1 MCWSWW
7 TIPNMCICDTFPGIW
22 LIFIL
27 LPQILLPEEWT
38 PLSHQE
44 HRAHCLS
51 STRLQ
56 LEIHQIHGMLAQ
68 PGLQQISSCLVSPG
82 TDSLSYWWHCLV
94 ACGMLQFGSCL
105 GRLQQQVAVVI
116 LTHYSSAVSA
126 TDGGEPA
133 GAEGTGTLTWLCR
146 SKLPAAALLAS
157 ASLGCSCAALPQTK
171 GYSFCWCKTFVWWWM
186 NPA

>member
-1 MCWSWW
+1 
-7 TIPNMCICDTFPGIW
+7 MCICDTFPDFW

-27 LPQILLPEEWT
+27 LPQIPLPEEYDATVMPGTW
-38 PLSHQE
+38 
-44 HRAHCLS
+44 S

-56 LEIHQIHGMLAQ
+56 REIQQIHGMLAQ
-68 PGLQQISSCLVSPG
+68 PGLQQISSCLESPG
-82 TDSLSYWWHCLV
+82 TDSLSSWWHCLV
-94 ACGMLQFGSCL
+94 ACGMQQLDSCL
-105 GRLQQQVAVVI
+105 GRLQQQVAVMI

>member
-1 MCWSWW
+1 
-7 TIPNMCICDTFPGIW
+7 MCICDTFPGIW

-82 TDSLSYWWHCLV
+82 TDSLSSWWHCLV
-94 ACGMLQFGSCL
+94 ACGMQQLDSCL
-105 GRLQQQVAVVI
+105 GRLQQQVAVMI

-133 GAEGTGTLTWLCR
+133 GADGTGTLSQQATCSCPSGRYSPRLQLCSTATDKR
-146 SKLPAAALLAS
+146 RFLLLVQDSCLMMNESSLAS
-157 ASLGCSCAALPQTK
+157 NGSS
-171 GYSFCWCKTFVWWWM
+171 
-186 NPA
+186 